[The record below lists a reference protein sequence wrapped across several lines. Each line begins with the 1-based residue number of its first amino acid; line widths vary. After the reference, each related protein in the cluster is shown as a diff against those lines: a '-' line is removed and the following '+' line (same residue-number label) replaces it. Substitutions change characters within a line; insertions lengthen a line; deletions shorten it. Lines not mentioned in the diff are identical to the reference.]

1 VSDVEGRSNKHWDIK
16 KIKISL
22 LVPLCLRGRKTP
34 EKVRKMNQSP
44 YAKMKRIIFLIMILV
59 PAVPFF
65 ITIGIGYHYFTSSI
79 ESSTLAT
86 MTRIMADHRR
96 MIDSFLAER
105 KADLE
110 FILNTQNFE
119 ELSDSQKL
127 YDTFLQLQKESSAF
141 VDMGLFSEEGIHLV
155 YYGPYRLTGR
165 DYGKEEWFLQV
176 MKDGSY
182 ISDIFL
188 GFRRVPHFVIA
199 LKKTE
204 PERSWILR
212 ATIDTYIFNDVV
224 KSVRIGKTG
233 EAYIVNSEGYLQTD
247 RRSGGN
253 LMDRDSEYIDHPAS
267 DSGTKITIKKDGS
280 GEEYLYATTWLTNKP
295 WLLVV
300 RQQKA
305 DAFKA
310 LRSASYAILLI
321 IVLGGCLIVG
331 VAFYLT
337 EWIVRRMEKMERD
350 REQLSGQLI
359 RATRLAELGE
369 MAAGFA
375 HEINNP
381 LQIMKSEQTLIETIF
396 SDLKQKGELK
406 ESEDLKDVEDSMSQI
421 KLQIDRCAKITQAI
435 LRFGRQSD
443 SAPKDID
450 LSVFIPD
457 VLAMVEKKAAVQGIK
472 LERDILP
479 HTPLI
484 HADPSQLQQV
494 FINLVNNAIDA
505 IADRH
510 GSEGGELSVQARPA
524 TNGRVMIAI
533 ADNGIGISPENLK
546 RVFAPFFTTKPVGK
560 GTGLGLSVCYGIVD
574 GMGGTM
580 EVTSR
585 KGVGTTFTIHLPA
598 AGT

>member
-1 VSDVEGRSNKHWDIK
+1 
-16 KIKISL
+16 
-22 LVPLCLRGRKTP
+22 
-34 EKVRKMNQSP
+34 MNQSP
-44 YAKMKRIIFLIMILV
+44 YAKMKRTIFLIMILV

-65 ITIGIGYHYFTSSI
+65 LTVGIGYHYFTSSI
-79 ESSTLAT
+79 ESSTIAT

-105 KADLE
+105 RADLE
-110 FILNTQNFE
+110 FVLNTQTFDRIADN
-119 ELSDSQKL
+119 QKL
-127 YDTFLQLQKESSAF
+127 YDILLQLQKTSSAF
-141 VDMGLFSEEGIHLV
+141 VDLGLFNEEGIHLL
-155 YYGPYRLTGR
+155 YHGPYRLTGR

-176 MKDGSY
+176 MKDGAY

-212 ATIDTYIFNDVV
+212 ATIDTYVFNDVV

-233 EAYIVNSEGYLQTD
+233 EAFIVNSEGYLQTD
-247 RRSGGN
+247 KRSGGN
-253 LMDRDSEYIDHPAS
+253 LMDRDPEYLEHPPS
-267 DSGTKITIKKDGS
+267 DSGTKVTIKKDAM

-300 RQQKA
+300 RQQKS

-337 EWIVRRMEKMERD
+337 EWIVRRMEKMDRD

-359 RATRLAELGE
+359 RATRLAELGQ
-369 MAAGFA
+369 MSAGFA

-396 SDLKQKGELK
+396 SDLKEKGELK
-406 ESEDLKDVEDSMSQI
+406 ESEDLKDVEDSMKQI

-435 LRFGRQSD
+435 LKFGRQGD
-443 SAPKDID
+443 STPKDID
-450 LSVFIPD
+450 LSVFIPE
-457 VLAMVEKKAAVQGIK
+457 VLAMIEKKAIVHGIK
-472 LERDILP
+472 LKKDVLP
-479 HTPLI
+479 HTAAV

-494 FINLVNNAIDA
+494 FVNLLNNAIDA
-505 IADRH
+505 IVDRH
-510 GSEGGELSVQARPA
+510 GSEGGELTVQARPA
-524 TNGRVMIAI
+524 VNGRVMITVG
-533 ADNGIGISPENLK
+533 DNGIGISPENIK

-560 GTGLGLSVCYGIVD
+560 GTGLGLSVCYGIID

-580 EVTSR
+580 EVSSQ
-585 KGVGTTFTIHLPA
+585 KGVGTTFTINLPA

>member
-1 VSDVEGRSNKHWDIK
+1 
-16 KIKISL
+16 
-22 LVPLCLRGRKTP
+22 
-34 EKVRKMNQSP
+34 MNQNP
-44 YAKMKRIIFLIMILV
+44 YAKMKRTIFLIMILV

-65 ITIGIGYHYFTSSI
+65 LTVGIGYHYFTSSI
-79 ESSTLAT
+79 ESSTIAT

-105 KADLE
+105 RADLE
-110 FILNTQNFE
+110 FVLNTQTFDS
-119 ELSDSQKL
+119 LSDNQKL
-127 YDTFLQLQKESSAF
+127 YDILLQLQKTSSAF
-141 VDMGLFSEEGIHLV
+141 VDLGLFNEEGIHLV
-155 YYGPYRLTGR
+155 YHGPYRLTGR

-176 MKDGSY
+176 MKDGAY

-188 GFRRVPHFVIA
+188 GFRRIPHFVIA
-199 LKKTE
+199 QKKTE
-204 PERSWILR
+204 PGRSWILR
-212 ATIDTYIFNDVV
+212 ATIDTYVFNDVV

-233 EAYIVNSEGYLQTD
+233 EAFIVNSEGYLQTD

-253 LMDRDSEYIDHPAS
+253 LMDRDPEYLEHPSS
-267 DSGTKITIKKDGS
+267 DSGTKVTIKKDAT

-300 RQQKA
+300 RQQKS

-337 EWIVRRMEKMERD
+337 EWIVRRMERVDRD

-359 RATRLAELGE
+359 RATRLAELGQ

-396 SDLKQKGELK
+396 SDLKEKGELK
-406 ESEDLKDVEDSMSQI
+406 ESEDLKDVEDSMRQI

-435 LRFGRQSD
+435 LKFGRQGD
-443 SAPKDID
+443 STPKDID
-450 LSVFIPD
+450 LSVFVPE
-457 VLAMVEKKAAVQGIK
+457 VMAMIEKKAVVHGIRVEK
-472 LERDILP
+472 DVLP
-479 HTPLI
+479 HTPAV

-494 FINLVNNAIDA
+494 FINLLNNAIDA
-505 IADRH
+505 IVDRH
-510 GSEGGELSVQARPA
+510 GSEGGELTVQARPA
-524 TNGRVMIAI
+524 VNGRVTISV

-560 GTGLGLSVCYGIVD
+560 GTGLGLSVCYGIID

-580 EVTSR
+580 EVSSR
-585 KGVGTTFTIHLPA
+585 KGVGTTFTINLPA

>member
-1 VSDVEGRSNKHWDIK
+1 
-16 KIKISL
+16 
-22 LVPLCLRGRKTP
+22 
-34 EKVRKMNQSP
+34 MNQNP

-79 ESSTLAT
+79 ESSTMAT

-110 FILNTQNFE
+110 FVLNSQQFE
-119 ELSDSQKL
+119 GLSDSQKL
-127 YDTFLQLQKESSAF
+127 YDIFLQLQKKSSAF
-141 VDMGLFSEEGIHLV
+141 VDLGLFSEEGIHMV

-199 LKKTE
+199 LKE
-204 PERSWILR
+204 NDPERSWILR
-212 ATIDTYIFNDVV
+212 ATIDTYVFNDVV
-224 KSVRIGKTG
+224 RSVRIGKTG
-233 EAYIVNSEGYLQTD
+233 EVYIVNSERYLQTD

-253 LMDRDSEYIDHPAS
+253 LMEKDSEYIDHPAS
-267 DSGTKITIKKDGS
+267 DSGIKITIKKDAS
-280 GEEYLYATTWLTNKP
+280 GEEYLYATTWLANKP

-310 LRSASYAILLI
+310 LRSATYAILLI
-321 IVLGGCLIVG
+321 TVLGGCLIVG

-337 EWIVRRMEKMERD
+337 EWIVQRMEKTDRD

-396 SDLKQKGELK
+396 SDLKEKGELK

-443 SAPKDID
+443 SEPKDID
-450 LSVFIPD
+450 LSTFIPE
-457 VLAMVEKKAAVQGIK
+457 VLRMIEKKAAVSGIK
-472 LERDILP
+472 LERDISP
-479 HTPLI
+479 HTSLI

-494 FINLVNNAIDA
+494 LINIVNNAMDA
-505 IADRH
+505 ILDRH
-510 GSEGGELSVQARPA
+510 GSEGGELSIHARPSP
-524 TNGRVMIAI
+524 NGRVMIAVT
-533 ADNGIGISPENLK
+533 DNGIGISPENLK

-560 GTGLGLSVCYGIVD
+560 GTGLGLSVCYGIID
-574 GMGGTM
+574 GLGGTM
-580 EVTSR
+580 EVSSR
-585 KGVGTTFTIHLPA
+585 KGVGTTFTIHLPV
-598 AGT
+598 AGE

>member
-1 VSDVEGRSNKHWDIK
+1 
-16 KIKISL
+16 
-22 LVPLCLRGRKTP
+22 
-34 EKVRKMNQSP
+34 MNPNP

-65 ITIGIGYHYFTSSI
+65 LTLGIGYHYFTSSI

-86 MTRIMADHRR
+86 MTRIMVDHRR

-105 KADLE
+105 RADLE
-110 FILNTQNFE
+110 FILNTQKFE

-127 YDTFLQLQKESSAF
+127 YDISLQLQKQSSAF
-141 VDMGLFSEEGIHLV
+141 VDLGLFSEEGIHLV

-199 LKKTE
+199 LKKTD

-253 LMDRDSEYIDHPAS
+253 LMDTDSEYIDHPAS

-450 LSVFIPD
+450 LSIFIPE
-457 VLAMVEKKAAVQGIK
+457 VLGMIEKKAAVTGIA
-472 LERDILP
+472 LRRDILP
-479 HTPLI
+479 HTPLV
-484 HADPSQLQQV
+484 HVDASQLQQV
-494 FINLVNNAIDA
+494 LINLLNNAIDA
-505 IADRH
+505 IVDRH

-524 TNGRVMIAI
+524 TNGRVMIAVT
-533 ADNGIGISPENLK
+533 DNGIGISPENLK

-560 GTGLGLSVCYGIVD
+560 GTGLGLSVCYGIID

-580 EVTSR
+580 EVTSQ
-585 KGVGTTFTIHLPA
+585 KGVGTTFTIRLPV